1 MSDRRLDI
9 GVASF
14 RNPERLR
21 ATLASIEKQSV
32 TDWRCLIFH
41 NPSDNEADEA
51 ACGQVLAEAVDRNNR
66 FHVEVLPENVG
77 YAGAVNEIL
86 ARTDG
91 EYCLYCDNDVE
102 ILTHGWDEAL
112 CSYLDRFHELAM
124 VVPNGGAY
132 AIQRPGYLEV
142 MWSPGFCWAL
152 NKLALEDVGLFD
164 ITIGHQQEA
173 DYALRIRMAGRK
185 IGAAPEIRVAHNAT
199 ATNDPAATLRINR
212 GVISFVNKWVKY
224 FCGQHMDYHSP
235 NVLRW
240 HDWPPNAL
248 FLETY
253 FRLNGL
259 TGLND
264 KPETVTINGEKFDLL
279 KVPRL
284 SGFYTSRII

>member
-1 MSDRRLDI
+1 MSRKLDV
-9 GVASF
+9 GVASY

-41 NPSDNEADEA
+41 NPSTDEADEH
-51 ACGQVLAEAVDRNNR
+51 ACMRVITEAVGRNPR

-86 ARTDG
+86 ARSDG
-91 EYCLYCDNDVE
+91 EYCLYCDNDIE

-112 CSYLDRFHELAM
+112 CLYLDRFHELAM

-132 AIQRPGYLEV
+132 SIKRPGYLEV

-152 NKLALEDVGLFD
+152 NKLALQDVGFFD
-164 ITIGHQQEA
+164 VTIGHQNEC

-185 IGAAPEIRVAHNAT
+185 IGAAPEIRVAHHAT
-199 ATNDPAATLRINR
+199 ATNDPAAVERINR
-212 GVISFVNKWVKY
+212 GVRSFVDKWVKY

-240 HDWPPNAL
+240 HNWHPNAL
-248 FLETY
+248 YLEE
-253 FRLNGL
+253 FFKINGL
-259 TGLND
+259 AELNAT
-264 KPETVTINGEKFDLL
+264 PETITVAGERFDLI
-279 KVPRL
+279 KVPQL
-284 SGFYTSRII
+284 SGFYVGRII